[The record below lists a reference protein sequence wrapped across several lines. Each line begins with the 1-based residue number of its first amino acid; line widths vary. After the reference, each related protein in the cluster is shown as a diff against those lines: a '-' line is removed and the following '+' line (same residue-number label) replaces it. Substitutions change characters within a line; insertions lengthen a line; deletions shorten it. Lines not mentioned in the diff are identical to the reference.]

1 MKEISRIEISIYGN
15 GCCYEVGNKDLNHC
29 CSFDEDR
36 PIVDK
41 IEEVQI
47 QTNPDFRQ
55 TYYIVSLSNGEI
67 IEISALCATIVTYR
81 EV

>member
-1 MKEISRIEISIYGN
+1 MEKKIRKLEVYYLSEHS
-15 GCCYEVGNKDLNHC
+15 YEVGKET
-29 CSFDEDR
+29 SSGV
-36 PIVDK
+36 IVVK